1 MRLEEEIDEGEL
13 FHFHTVLNT
22 DRDGID
28 RLCQVHFGHDLCTEN
43 SSRSF
48 FVNNLQHNFLMCR
61 HKLRAIVISDH
72 NRFRLDSCLFSS
84 YLRQASTRD
93 IIFIDFDARSTLC
106 PHIFHGRSNQIASY
120 ESSHTN
126 RICC

>member
-13 FHFHTVLNT
+13 LHFHTVLNT

-48 FVNNLQHNFLMCR
+48 FVNNLQHNFFMCR
-61 HKLRAIVISDH
+61 HKLRAIVICNH
-72 NRFRLDSCLFSS
+72 NRFRLDSCLFCCN
-84 YLRQASTRD
+84 LRQAGPRN
-93 IIFIDFDARSTLC
+93 IIFINFDARSTLC
-106 PHIFHGRSNQIASY
+106 PHIFHRRSNQIASN
-120 ESSHTN
+120 ESSHAY